1 MLLGVLYKYKIRN
14 IQKYIKI
21 YIYFTCTHTHIY
33 IRIYAYLHLHMT
45 IMKVKEAFINQPDQ
59 MP

>member
-14 IQKYIKI
+14 IQKYISI
-21 YIYFTCTHTHIY
+21 LHVHTHIY
-33 IRIYAYLHLHMT
+33 IHIYAYLHLHMT